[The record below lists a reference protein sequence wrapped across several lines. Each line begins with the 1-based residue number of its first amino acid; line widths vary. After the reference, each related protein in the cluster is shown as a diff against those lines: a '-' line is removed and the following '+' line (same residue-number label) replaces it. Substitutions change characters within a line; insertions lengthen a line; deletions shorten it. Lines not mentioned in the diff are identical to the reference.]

1 MSKEIVLTDETR
13 QIMLSYLKKQWK
25 RQEKRLAE
33 KEAKKK
39 ANSNKK

>member
-1 MSKEIVLTDETR
+1 MNKEIVLTDETR
-13 QIMLSYLKKQWK
+13 AIMLSYLKKQWK

-39 ANSNKK
+39 ANKK

>member
-33 KEAKKK
+33 KEARRKEAKKK
-39 ANSNKK
+39 